1 MGYIELKAGQVALR
15 GKINPFQPP
24 TGWIKAYLPTSPNG
38 WKAITFGNG
47 KFVVVGDCNITY
59 STNGIVWEDLYYSL
73 STHPPFRCVTYGGG
87 KFVAIAESD
96 YDNSLKRAVSRTAYS
111 TDGVNW
117 TFGEMPFAGD
127 WRGVTYGDGKFVA
140 VCRSRQDGK
149 GTPNGAYSTDGIT
162 WTEMSAGSSGDD
174 LESVAYGN
182 GRFVT
187 VGYIAGN
194 NGDRTGYYST
204 DGINWNTMTLPYVP
218 ISKQYTDITFGNGK
232 FVAVTTEKS
241 YCAYST
247 DGVNWK
253 HISMPSSQSWYAA
266 TYGDDKFVMVAD
278 NGHGEDE
285 NAVCAYSTDGI
296 TWTEM
301 SMLRADSWRDVAY
314 GNGKFVAISLGG
326 AAYWY
331 GKV

>member
-15 GKINPFQPP
+15 GKIKPFEPP
-24 TGWIKAYLPTSPNG
+24 TGWIKAYLPDSPNG

-47 KFVVVGDCNITY
+47 KFVVVGDGNITY

-96 YDNSLKRAVSRTAYS
+96 YDDSLKRAVSRTAYS

-149 GTPNGAYSTDGIT
+149 GAPDAAYSMDGVN
-162 WTEMSAGSSGDD
+162 WTETTVGEAGDN
-174 LESVAYGN
+174 LEAVAYGN
-182 GRFVT
+182 GKFVT
-187 VGYIAGN
+187 FGYIAGN

-301 SMLRADSWRDVAY
+301 SMLRADSWCDVAY